1 MKDVFIVGANRSP
14 FGKIGG
20 KLSPVRPDDL
30 LATVLKDLVSK
41 INFPLVEIDDV
52 LIGCSNQAGEDN
64 RNVGRMSSLLAGIP
78 QSVPANTINRLCGS
92 SLDAVLHAYSR
103 ISSGMDDCIIA
114 GGVESMSRG
123 PLVISKAGNAFDR
136 QQKMYDSTFGWRF
149 PNPKM
154 EELFPLLGM
163 GQTAENLVEKFNIS
177 REDQDNYALASHQ
190 KAELAYSKNL
200 FSEQIVPIKVQ
211 LKKSEYIVDKDECIR
226 ADSNLES
233 LQKLRAVFKQGGS
246 VTAGNSSPMNDGAS
260 SLLIVSE
267 DFLKKHQLTPILRI
281 SGAAVAGLDP
291 SYMGLGPVEATNKLL
306 KKSNLTINDFD
317 TFELNEAFAVQ
328 VLACTKELN
337 ISLDKVNPW
346 GGAISI
352 GHPLGASGARLMTHL
367 FHQFKQDT
375 HLKRGLA
382 SMCIGVGQGISI
394 SVEKA

>member
-1 MKDVFIVGANRSP
+1 
-14 FGKIGG
+14 
-20 KLSPVRPDDL
+20 
-30 LATVLKDLVSK
+30 
-41 INFPLVEIDDV
+41 
-52 LIGCSNQAGEDN
+52 
-64 RNVGRMSSLLAGIP
+64 MSSLLAGIP

-123 PLVISKAGNAFDR
+123 PLVISKAENAFDR

-200 FSEQIVPIKVQ
+200 FSKQIVPIKVQ

-233 LQKLRAVFKQGGS
+233 LK
-246 VTAGNSSPMNDGAS
+246 N
-260 SLLIVSE
+260 
-267 DFLKKHQLTPILRI
+267 
-281 SGAAVAGLDP
+281 
-291 SYMGLGPVEATNKLL
+291 
-306 KKSNLTINDFD
+306 
-317 TFELNEAFAVQ
+317 
-328 VLACTKELN
+328 
-337 ISLDKVNPW
+337 
-346 GGAISI
+346 
-352 GHPLGASGARLMTHL
+352 
-367 FHQFKQDT
+367 
-375 HLKRGLA
+375 
-382 SMCIGVGQGISI
+382 
-394 SVEKA
+394 